1 MANPNNINF
10 SVKKQTGSSL
20 WTVTVK
26 YNAAFNNFEK
36 SSGMQFKERV
46 RLWEDDPVDNDLLK
60 TVWGGLFDP
69 ATNTVART
77 ITFTIGEGKLDTEWG
92 EEELFVKVKI
102 WNDSLGFWTGQEGS
116 SGTLHLDI

>member
-1 MANPNNINF
+1 MASVNSVNF

-26 YNAAFNNFEK
+26 YNANFTNFEK
-36 SSGMQFKERV
+36 TSGMQFKERV
-46 RLWEDDPVDNDLLK
+46 RLWEDDPFDNDLLK

-69 ATNTVART
+69 STNTVPRT

-92 EEELFVKVKI
+92 EEELFVKVNI
-102 WNDSLGFWTGQEGS
+102 WNASLGLWTGSGQ

>member
-1 MANPNNINF
+1 MASVNSVNF

-26 YNAAFNNFEK
+26 YNANFTNFEK
-36 SSGMQFKERV
+36 TSGMQFKDRV
-46 RLWEDDPVDNDLLK
+46 RLWEDDPFDDDLLK

-77 ITFTIGEGKLDTEWG
+77 ISFTIGEGKLDTEWG
-92 EEELFVKVKI
+92 EEELFVKVNI
-102 WNDSLGFWTGQEGS
+102 WNASLGLWSGSGS

>member
-1 MANPNNINF
+1 MASVSNVNV

-26 YNAAFNNFEK
+26 YNANFTNFEK

-46 RLWEDDPVDNDLLK
+46 RLWEADPNTDNLLK

-77 ITFTIGEGKLDTEWG
+77 ITFTIGEGTLDTEWG
-92 EEELFVKVKI
+92 EEELYIKVNL
-102 WNDSLGFWTGQEGS
+102 WNASLGIWSGS
-116 SGTLHLDI
+116 GMSGTLHLDI